1 MANTQIRNLLTEINA
16 LLQRPPQMA
25 NGADQVLAS
34 EEWQY
39 REQLKQLRSRLEAM
53 TDDSQIDALEQKF
66 RALVHQ
72 LQPLQAPAP
81 QVSDPNVIPL
91 PAVPPLPP
99 LKSRDQRDIS
109 RPMPLPPLSPVGGNT
124 GPSRPQP
131 ANEPNPSETD
141 TNELDTSEPGVM
153 SDQSPR
159 ESIIATT
166 DFSQPL
172 PLPPNLKAP
181 LNLPPNVSSPRHSGR
196 AVVAHSASVG
206 AEAAPDV
213 VTGTLTGSVTGPVR
227 GEVNLTETNPPEE
240 DITADLG
247 PSVNDGGS
255 TQELEDQQLVDVAGS
270 AGFEPKSPTPEITLP
285 VGTAAVG
292 SSLEPQLLALL
303 EQVVQKSVQQA
314 VQQSLNTERAVILN
328 EISQTI
334 AQNITQNTPP
344 TPEVSPAAV
353 SNPRYERLEEEIANL
368 KLQKELLNQEIS
380 RLANA
385 QESWSSQVATMQ
397 AQQKEGLQKSL
408 ESAVQEAVQS
418 AMQSVVQDT
427 LEQTIEQALQSKSQL
442 QSQGKSNLVE
452 PLADA
457 PNEVITPIAPELVSQ
472 VQQQTDRFLLN
483 LDAMFNATFQNLEHD
498 LEGYKAAFEKKL
510 SYIEQLEHR
519 GEALL
524 ESIIA
529 KVDSGESAAVN
540 SSKDV
545 RPAFNESGV
554 IDLPPEIDPSYL
566 SPVQE
571 YVDESLIERL
581 LSIDNEPTSDPVQA
595 SDSDDSSIDAEL
607 HHLSD
612 VLAESEIVPPHYSAS
627 MEIVESEWLEVTED
641 ATSTAEPQDPT
652 VAEGNSLNLEVPQ
665 DTAQILDLEPSHE
678 TSTIEDLLT
687 LFPEDELF
695 ATIDEASPIVTKI
708 DGHDLAQWQEIYAD
722 DVTIAAD
729 TRSYHLRDRDT
740 DEHLVSDLVPDLNH
754 LNQPEI
760 DLDRDVLSHLSNLAQ
775 MLEEVENTSTVIPV
789 TEESFG
795 FEPIPDGL
803 AVDDLE
809 EDLLNLING
818 DQETVASSAEL
829 PKIDLSQGGFDQG
842 EDDVTLIA
850 SSMLNLPPLPP
861 MTKFSTYQGDSRA
874 DSGDDDNLQKF
885 DIPPAGATGGNAAG
899 GSGDLRASITELKV
913 PNLTEVTAD
922 DELLSWLND
931 NPLSDKQLSD
941 TDDLISQSVN
951 SESVTILD
959 QPISDRRSQPATI
972 SNLQP
977 LPLPILPSLPETII
991 QEVTELSTQADTPVT
1006 QPQQNKTANKNINE
1020 VLDEDLFNIEDL
1032 GNEDESLIL
1041 LPNSKGIER
1050 QEVVP
1055 WDDSLIRELAEDLSN
1070 LGEGGGANPLVAT
1083 NIDQVIRNTPFR
1095 HTQPSMTTA
1104 KGEPSPE
1111 LPLSESQPIPRRRE
1125 PLNQSDN
1132 MAGFLVTDQDDPDQL
1147 FAAVI
1152 AEQIAIRSLSDDTT
1166 EAVDELDALLSGKT
1180 TSISNP
1186 VNYPSSHASS
1196 STFAP
1201 PPHQEVILEDSVV
1214 TPFDGDTSQLFQ
1226 NLEADVADLFPESLT
1241 KSESGIEDLDHG
1253 AVFHDLT
1260 SDLDDLSQAL
1270 RGTSH
1275 SAQGIE
1281 QLLELA
1287 DLDSE
1292 ATYIITD
1299 DASTVLEP
1307 NRPQPDNKGGQ
1318 EHQDH
1323 VEQDNLELDAETALI
1338 TDLGD
1343 AKDIDFDEVLSA
1355 LDEIEKLDTGSNPI
1369 TSSASSTS
1377 SADDDNSWQRELDQL
1392 ASLTPIT
1399 SIADYVK
1406 PVVEEEEPLSSADFF
1421 ASLEREAA
1429 EEEAAAQLN
1438 AFANRAEHFATPTL
1452 QRPQP
1457 EVALPEILDP
1467 MEQRLTALADA
1478 TERGEAEDKLWQSL
1492 FDEIER
1498 PNFSEPL
1505 LGIEREKL
1513 GLSAT
1518 ATDRQGALD
1527 ILAETVE
1534 SRSQAL
1540 VPPPPDH
1547 EVYGLH
1553 DQWILGIDVGAY
1565 HLRASLCNGNSG
1577 KFYPLSFKLGSKL
1590 NPEETEIADGFSFMA
1605 SYSGEL
1611 TLQDPLTETIAIG
1624 RTTQELPESGYGLTN
1639 WKSLFNLG
1647 LPYKSITSWQPVV
1660 QWSDQHQVP
1669 LRWLIAATVT
1679 ALKQLP
1685 QMAHHPRLPDVAEI
1699 FNNLQGVVVAQPSA
1713 DADTFALNI
1722 REAILAAGLVPN
1734 PEQVMVVEQ
1743 SIAPLLR
1750 QVQVQVKGQVKGQI
1764 QEQGQSNSLE
1774 GISLFLDAGATGTS
1788 VGLLKGIPLAPTK
1801 HDLCHRHWD
1810 YGGNSLDQDIVLQL
1824 LYPHWRMV
1832 SNPERDQCDLSD
1844 LNLPAAGSIAI
1855 PERAILGQRL
1865 RSSAVGL
1872 ELLAQAKHLKE
1883 SLTNDP
1889 DQERWQAEI
1898 HGLPLVVLRR
1908 ELESLVFQPYIQ
1920 QINRELNTLLSLSGI
1935 FGADIT
1941 KVYLIGGAWQFPL
1954 VLRWLQQK
1962 LPNAQVENLAPTA
1975 IAEGL
1980 AVAPLHPHLLNL
1992 ARQQY
1997 SDYFLLREIC
2007 HLQLSD
2013 AVNPN
2018 SLLHQLQLQGINIK
2032 ACRDRILTIL
2042 QGDFPRGLFPWQEP
2056 EGCLVQNDPSLQS
2069 ELFSGNLFELNSDG
2083 TYQPNVAKFQQL
2095 RAYLEVILC
2104 NMRQTLTEP
2113 MVFPPLTT
2121 PAAPTP

>member
-53 TDDSQIDALEQKF
+53 TDDSQINALEQKF

-72 LQPLQAPAP
+72 LQPLQ
-81 QVSDPNVIPL
+81 VSEPDVMPL
-91 PAVPPLPP
+91 PVVPPLPP
-99 LKSRDQRDIS
+99 LKSRDQKDLS

-124 GPSRPQP
+124 GPSRPQ
-131 ANEPNPSETD
+131 AA
-141 TNELDTSEPGVM
+141 SEPDVI
-153 SDQSPR
+153 SDRSQG
-159 ESIIATT
+159 ESITAST

-172 PLPPNLKAP
+172 PLPPNLKSPLNLPP
-181 LNLPPNVSSPRHSGR
+181 LNLPPNVASPRYSGR
-196 AVVAHSASVG
+196 AAVAHSSSAG
-206 AEAAPDV
+206 AEPVPDL
-213 VTGTLTGSVTGPVR
+213 VTGNVAGNVR
-227 GEVNLTETNPPEE
+227 AEANLTEANPPEE
-240 DITADLG
+240 EITADLG

-255 TQELEDQQLVDVAGS
+255 TQELEDQQLEDI
-270 AGFEPKSPTPEITLP
+270 AGFADSEPEIPTPEITFP
-285 VGTAAVG
+285 AGTAAVG

-334 AQNITQNTPP
+334 AQNIPQGITQSVTPN
-344 TPEVSPAAV
+344 PEDSPAVV

-408 ESAVQEAVQS
+408 EAAVQEAVQS

-427 LEQTIEQALQSKSQL
+427 LEQTIEQALQSKSQS
-442 QSQGKSNLVE
+442 QSQGKSTSTE

-529 KVDSGESAAVN
+529 KVDSGESAAA
-540 SSKDV
+540 SGSKDS
-545 RPAFNESGV
+545 RQAFNESGV
-554 IDLPPEIDPSYL
+554 NIDLPPEIDPSYL

-595 SDSDDSSIDAEL
+595 SDPDDSSIAAEL

-612 VLAESEIVPPHYSAS
+612 LLAEPETAPLQDTIS
-627 MEIVESEWLEVTED
+627 MEIVESEWMELNED
-641 ATSTAEPQDPT
+641 PASTSELQNLT
-652 VAEGNSLNLEVPQ
+652 VVEGNPLNLEVPHT
-665 DTAQILDLEPSHE
+665 TAQILDIEPSQE

-695 ATIDEASPIVTKI
+695 ATINEASPTVAKTHV
-708 DGHDLAQWQEIYAD
+708 HDLDQWQEIYAD

-729 TRSYHLRDRDT
+729 TRNYQFEDPDQHLT
-740 DEHLVSDLVPDLNH
+740 SDLAPDLNH
-754 LNQPEI
+754 PNQPEI

-789 TEESFG
+789 REEDFG
-795 FEPIPDGL
+795 FESIPDDL
-803 AVDDLE
+803 AADNLE
-809 EDLLNLING
+809 NDLLNLING
-818 DQETVASSAEL
+818 DQETVASSTEL
-829 PKIDLSQGGFDQG
+829 RKTDLSQSGFDQG

-861 MTKFSTYQGDSRA
+861 MAKVSPSQGDSKA
-874 DSGDDDNLQKF
+874 DSDDDNNLQKF
-885 DIPPAGATGGNAAG
+885 DIPTAGATAPQGNVTG
-899 GSGDLRASITELKV
+899 GSGDLRTPITELKI

-931 NPLSDKQLSD
+931 NPLSDAQLAD
-941 TDDLISQSVN
+941 TDDFISQSVN
-951 SESVTILD
+951 SESVTIVD
-959 QPISDRRSQPATI
+959 QRSQPSPI

-977 LPLPILPSLPETII
+977 LPLPILPSLTETVI
-991 QEVTELSTQADTPVT
+991 QEATQLSTQADIPLTEPK
-1006 QPQQNKTANKNINE
+1006 QNRTVSQAVNKAVNE
-1020 VLDEDLFNIEDL
+1020 TLDEDLFNEDLFNIEEL

-1041 LPNSKGIER
+1041 LPNSKGTER

-1070 LGEGGGANPLVAT
+1070 LGDGGGANPLVST
-1083 NIDQVIRNTPFR
+1083 NIDQIIRNTPFR

-1104 KGEPSPE
+1104 KAEPSAEP
-1111 LPLSESQPIPRRRE
+1111 PLSESQPIPRRRE
-1125 PLNQSDN
+1125 SLNQPGN
-1132 MAGFLVTDQDDPDQL
+1132 MTGLLVTDQDDPDQL

-1186 VNYPSSHASS
+1186 VNHPANYPSSDIFTA
-1196 STFAP
+1196 
-1201 PPHQEVILEDSVV
+1201 PPHQEVILEDAAV

-1241 KSESGIEDLDHG
+1241 KSEGGIEELDHG

-1270 RGTSH
+1270 RGSSQ
-1275 SAQGIE
+1275 SAQGLE

-1307 NRPQPDNKGGQ
+1307 NRPQPDHQGDQ
-1318 EHQDH
+1318 EHR
-1323 VEQDNLELDAETALI
+1323 DNLEPDNLESDSETALI
-1338 TDLGD
+1338 TDLED

-1355 LDEIEKLDTGSNPI
+1355 LDEIENLDTGGNRGS
-1369 TSSASSTS
+1369 SSATD
-1377 SADDDNSWQRELDQL
+1377 ADDENSWQRELDQL
-1392 ASLTPIT
+1392 ANLTPIT

-1406 PVVEEEEPLSSADFF
+1406 PIVEEEEPLSSADFF

-1429 EEEAAAQLN
+1429 EEQAAAQLN
-1438 AFANRAEHFATPTL
+1438 AFANRAEHFSTPTL

-1534 SRSQAL
+1534 SSSQAL
-1540 VPPPPDH
+1540 VPTPPDH

-1553 DQWILGIDVGAY
+1553 DQWILGIDVGTY

-1590 NPEETEIADGFSFMA
+1590 NPEETEISDGFSFMA

-1624 RTTQELPESGYGLTN
+1624 RTIQELPESGYGLTN

-1699 FNNLQGVVVAQPSA
+1699 FDNLQGVVVAQPSA

-1750 QVQVQVKGQVKGQI
+1750 QVQLQVQGHLQGHQR
-1764 QEQGQSNSLE
+1764 QGQSNSPE

-1883 SLTNDP
+1883 SLTDDP

-1980 AVAPLHPHLLNL
+1980 AVAPLYPHLLNL

-2121 PAAPTP
+2121 PADPTP